1 MDTLS
6 PAHTCH
12 LARIRLVTT
21 RPTDFVDLTD
31 HLTRVLAEAGV
42 ETGVVNIQTT
52 HTTTAV
58 IVNEG
63 EPLLLD
69 DFRDLL
75 ERVAPRAGAY
85 RHDDLARRQD
95 VPPDEPRNGHAHCRA
110 LQLPTSALLNV
121 VAGRLALGRWQ
132 RVFLLDLDGP
142 RPREVSV
149 VVMGTTR

>member
-12 LARIRLVTT
+12 HACIRLATT

-31 HLTRVLAEAGV
+31 HLTRVLAETGV
-42 ETGVVNIQTT
+42 ATGVVNVQTT

-75 ERVAPRAGAY
+75 ESVAPRAAAY

-132 RVFLLDLDGP
+132 RVFLLELDGP

-149 VVMGTTR
+149 VVMGTAR

>member
-6 PAHTCH
+6 PTHTCH
-12 LARIRLVTT
+12 HARIRLVTT
-21 RPTDFVDLTD
+21 RPTDFVDLTEP
-31 HLTRVLAEAGV
+31 LTRVLAEAGV
-42 ETGVVNIQTT
+42 ETGVVNVQTT

-58 IVNEG
+58 IVNEA

-75 ERVAPRAGAY
+75 ERAAPREGVY
-85 RHDDLARRQD
+85 RHDDLARRHD
-95 VPPDEPRNGHAHCRA
+95 VPADEPRNGHAHCRA

-142 RPREVSV
+142 RTRDVTV
-149 VVMGTTR
+149 VVMGSAR

>member
-12 LARIRLVTT
+12 HARIRLVTT

-42 ETGVVNIQTT
+42 ETGLVNVQTS

-75 ERVAPRAGAY
+75 ERAAPRAGAY

-149 VVMGTTR
+149 VVMGTAR

>member
-6 PAHTCH
+6 PAHTCRH
-12 LARIRLVTT
+12 ARIRLATT

-31 HLTRVLAEAGV
+31 RLTRFLAETGV
-42 ETGVVNIQTT
+42 ETGMVNIQTA

-58 IVNEG
+58 VVNEH

-75 ERVAPRAGAY
+75 ERAAPRTATY
-85 RHDDLARRQD
+85 RHDDLSRRRA
-95 VPPDEPRNGHAHCRA
+95 VPADEPRNGHAHGRA
-110 LQLPTSALLNV
+110 LLLPTSVCLNV
-121 VAGRLALGRWQ
+121 IDGRLALGRWQ

-142 RPREVSV
+142 RTREVSV
-149 VVMGTTR
+149 VVMGAGR

>member
-12 LARIRLVTT
+12 HARIRLVTT

-42 ETGVVNIQTT
+42 ETGVVNVQTT

-69 DFRDLL
+69 DLRQVVHVHGCVDEAAKL
-75 ERVAPRAGAY
+75 EVRPTRNTKGRPLVGTGPCVCVTSAAAAAGRPRAAPSWCS
-85 RHDDLARRQD
+85 RR
-95 VPPDEPRNGHAHCRA
+95 
-110 LQLPTSALLNV
+110 
-121 VAGRLALGRWQ
+121 
-132 RVFLLDLDGP
+132 
-142 RPREVSV
+142 
-149 VVMGTTR
+149 